1 MQHARNLL
9 FSITMIFLLALEC
22 FATTKPQPLQ
32 TQIGPEGI
40 EVDLVRCKVTGSVL
54 SVAFL
59 LRHPG
64 EGKGW
69 IALATEDIYYVAGD
83 EKYPVL
89 KDNQG
94 KWLAGPGEY
103 FKEYITSDKPQV
115 IWYKFSEPPDNGA
128 KIQIGLKGVVPFD
141 DIEVQR

>member
-1 MQHARNLL
+1 MKHAQNLFL
-9 FSITMIFLLALEC
+9 CMTMIFFLALEC
-22 FATTKPQPLQ
+22 FANTTPQPLQ
-32 TQIGPEGI
+32 TQYGPEGI

-59 LRHPG
+59 LRHPD

-69 IALATEDIYYVAGD
+69 IALETKDVYYILGD
-83 EKYPVL
+83 KKYPVL

-94 KWLAGPGEY
+94 KWLSGSGES
-103 FKEYITSDKPQV
+103 FKEYIKSGTPQV
-115 IWYKFSEPPDNGA
+115 IWYKFPAPPDNGA

-141 DIEVQR
+141 DIAVQR